1 MNGFYSV
8 QIQNYTRA
16 PLQLEHGLPQTSK
29 ADAQNHGYGVRSMQ
43 LLVEKYGGEL
53 SFRQEGEI
61 VSLYLLLPCRTA
73 EK

>member
-1 MNGFYSV
+1 
-8 QIQNYTRA
+8 
-16 PLQLEHGLPQTSK
+16 
-29 ADAQNHGYGVRSMQ
+29 MQ
-43 LLVEKYGGEL
+43 MLVEKYGGEL